1 MALTLRSKGV
11 SAPQSDTNK
20 TVAREDQGPK
30 NCTEPWAPASPETVY
45 LEQSKIHSSD
55 FDFIYIFP
63 FLSFIYFSF

>member
-30 NCTEPWAPASPETVY
+30 NCTEPWAPASPENVLPGTV
-45 LEQSKIHSSD
+45 KNT
-55 FDFIYIFP
+55 FIR
-63 FLSFIYFSF
+63 L